1 MNKCVFGV
9 SLMQGVY
16 PPKREG
22 LYEVSMSSVHVVMLT
37 GSAGARTKAVHA
49 DRG

>member
-1 MNKCVFGV
+1 MDMCVLWV
-9 SLMQGVY
+9 SMMQGVY
-16 PPKREG
+16 RPKREG
-22 LYEVSMSSVHVVMLT
+22 LYEVSMTSVHVVALT